1 MGMVES
7 RREFIG
13 RMEIERTLQRKVSA
27 DETNIRNCW
36 RLPTPHSKLIE
47 KLLLNSSCKVTTAD
61 NGLRAL
67 ELLGL
72 KDDQPN
78 CSATGSKVNMIIT
91 DYCIPGMTGYELRK
105 KTKGSSILKEIP
117 VVIMS
122 SENVP
127 TRIHKCLE
135 EGAQMFILKPLKQ
148 SDVKK
153 LRCLIY

>member
-27 DETNIRNCW
+27 DETNI

-78 CSATGSKVNMIIT
+78 CSAT
-91 DYCIPGMTGYELRK
+91 
-105 KTKGSSILKEIP
+105 GSSILKEIP